1 MEKQLFTD
9 GWSYGTEGQPMR
21 PVTLPHDALLS
32 QPRSRDCAGGSACG
46 FFESGVYVYEKHF
59 LVPESWKE
67 HHLILEFEGV
77 YRSSTV
83 YINGTAAGGAAYG
96 YAPFFVTLDD
106 FLRFGEENTVRVVAD
121 AKGQPDSRWYPGGG
135 IYRPVWLWN
144 GPKDSIE
151 PESVQISTVSYDPA
165 VIRVRSPKA
174 VCVTVGAVS
183 GSGTDFTLTIP
194 EAKLWSEDSPT
205 LYTASATNGTD
216 HAELCFGIRHIS
228 WSAEGLFV
236 NGRRTLLRGGCIHHD
251 NGIVGAAAYD
261 ESEFRRA
268 RILKEQGFNAL
279 RMAHNPCSRAML
291 DACDKLGLYVIDELW
306 DMWFSHKNKYDY
318 ASDWQAHHME
328 DLRAVVRRD
337 YNHPCVIMYSLG
349 NEVSEPAVQRGVD
362 ACCGMAEYLQEADP
376 GRAVTAGLN
385 LAIIASSKR
394 GKGVYDDAEG
404 GRKSDQDEKMRG
416 MNSTMFNL
424 ITNVVGS
431 GMNKAANLESTYRT
445 AQPVID
451 ALDIAGYN
459 YASGRYPLEGKRHP
473 GKIIYGSETFHR
485 DIAKNWAMVKKYPYV
500 LGDFMWTAWDYL
512 GEAGLG
518 AWAYTDDGRG
528 FSKPYPW
535 LLADS
540 GAIDIL
546 GDPGAPMALARAA
559 WEQTDTPAIC
569 VRPVNHPGVKPYQG
583 VWRGSNAIASWSW
596 RGCEGNPAVIEVYS
610 SAYSVELL
618 LNGKK
623 IGRKRLKNCTAVFK
637 TGYTSGELTAVCRDK
652 AGTETGRSTL
662 VSADRNLQLRLT
674 PEQNRANSGE
684 IIYIPVTICGRNG
697 SVEANADETLTAC
710 VENGELLGFGSA
722 NPRTEESY
730 QSGSFRTYYGRALA
744 VIRTGKNGTT
754 KLTVCGE
761 SLAAQTAE
769 VKIR

>member
-9 GWSYGTEGQPMR
+9 GWSYGTDGQPMHS
-21 PVTLPHDALLS
+21 VTLPHDALLS

-46 FFESGVYVYEKHF
+46 FFEGGVYVYEKHF
-59 LVPESWKE
+59 LVPENWKE
-67 HHLILEFEGV
+67 RHLILEFEGV

-83 YINGTAAGGAAYG
+83 YINGTAAGSAAYG
-96 YAPFFVTLDD
+96 YTPFFVTLDE

-174 VCVTVGAVS
+174 VCVTIGAIS

-194 EAKLWSEDSPT
+194 EAKLWSEDSPA
-205 LYTASATNGTD
+205 LYTASVTNGAD
-216 HAELCFGIRHIS
+216 HAELCFGIRHIR
-228 WSAEGLFV
+228 WNAEGLFV

-318 ASDWQAHHME
+318 ASDWQTQHME

-349 NEVSEPAVQRGVD
+349 NEVSEPAMQCGVD
-362 ACCGMAEYLQEADP
+362 ACREMAEYLRTADP

-394 GKGVYDDAEG
+394 GKGVYDNAEG
-404 GRKSDQDEKMRG
+404 GRKNDKDEKMRG

-431 GMNKAANLESTYRT
+431 GMNKAANLESTYRA

-451 ALDIAGYN
+451 MLDITGYN

-546 GDPGAPMALARAA
+546 GEPGAPMALARAV
-559 WEQTDTPAIC
+559 WERTDVPAIC
-569 VRPVNHPGVKPYQG
+569 VRPVNHPGVKPYKG

-610 SAYSVELL
+610 SADSVELL

-623 IGRKRLKNCTAVFK
+623 IGRKRLKNCTAVFR
-637 TGYTSGELTAVCRDK
+637 TEYASGELTAVCRDK
-652 AGTETGRSTL
+652 AGNETGRSTL
-662 VSADRNLQLRLT
+662 VSADQDLQLRLT
-674 PEQNRANSGE
+674 PEQNQTNSGE
-684 IIYIPVTICGRNG
+684 IIYIPVAICGKNG

-744 VIRTGKNGTT
+744 VILAGKNGTT

-761 SLAAQTAE
+761 YLAAQTAE

>member
-9 GWSYGTEGQPMR
+9 NWSYGTEGQIMR

-32 QPRSRDCAGGSACG
+32 QPRRGGSAGGSACG

-59 LVPESWKE
+59 FVPESWKE
-67 HHLILEFEGV
+67 SHLILEFEGV
-77 YRSSTV
+77 YRNSTV
-83 YINGTAAGGAAYG
+83 YVNGTAAGGSAYG
-96 YAPFFVTLDD
+96 YTPFFVTLDE
-106 FLRFGEENTVRVVAD
+106 FLCFGKENTIRVVAD

-144 GPKDSIE
+144 GPKESIE
-151 PESVQISTVSYDPA
+151 PGSVEISTVSYDPA
-165 VIRVRSPKA
+165 VIRIRSPKA
-174 VCVTVGAVS
+174 VSVTVGAAK

-194 EAKLWSEDSPT
+194 EAELWSEDSPV
-205 LYTASATNGTD
+205 LYTASVTNGTD
-216 HAELCFGIRHIS
+216 RAELSFGIRYIS
-228 WSAEGLFV
+228 WNAEGLFV
-236 NGRRTLLRGGCIHHD
+236 NGRRTLLRVGCIHHD

-279 RMAHNPCSRAML
+279 RMAHNPCSGAML
-291 DACDKLGLYVIDELW
+291 DACDNLGLYVIDELW
-306 DMWFSHKNKYDY
+306 DMWFNHKNKYDY
-318 ASDWQAHHME
+318 ASDWEAHHME
-328 DLRAVVRRD
+328 DLHAVVRRD
-337 YNHPCVIMYSLG
+337 YNHPCVIMYSIG
-349 NEVSEPAVQRGVD
+349 NEVSEPAVERGVE
-362 ACCGMAEYLQEADP
+362 ACREMAEYLRTQDP
-376 GRAVTAGLN
+376 GRAVTCGLN

-394 GKGVYDDAEG
+394 GRLIYDDKEG
-404 GRKSDQDEKMRG
+404 GRKNDKDEKMRG

-424 ITNVVGS
+424 ITNIVGS
-431 GMNKAANLESTYRT
+431 GMNKAANLESTYRA

-451 ALDIAGYN
+451 TLDIAGYN

-485 DIAKNWAMVKKYPYV
+485 DIAKNWTMVKKYPYV

-546 GDPGAPMALARAA
+546 GTPGAPMALARAV
-559 WEQTDTPAIC
+559 WERTDVPAIC
-569 VRPVNHPGVKPYQG
+569 VRPVNHPGVKPYRG
-583 VWRGSNAIASWSW
+583 VWRGSNAVKSWSW
-596 RGCEGNPAVIEVYS
+596 RGCDGNPALIEVYS
-610 SAYSVELL
+610 SAYSVDLL

-623 IGRKRLKNCTAVFK
+623 IGRKRLKKCRAVFR
-637 TGYTSGELTAVCRDK
+637 TEYSPGELTAVCRNK
-652 AGTETGRSTL
+652 AGAETGRSTL

-674 PEQNRANSGE
+674 PEEKQVDSGR
-684 IIYIPVTICGRNG
+684 IVYIPIAICGKNG
-697 SVEANADETLTAC
+697 SVEANADERLTAC

-722 NPRTEESY
+722 EARTTESY

-744 VIRTGKNGTT
+744 VIRTGKKGTT

-761 SLAAQTAE
+761 SLAPQTTG